1 MKYRYYSTQR
11 PVAPGTFPKKPGC
24 EISNYPQKIYID
36 GTGFSAWG
44 HIEYDEPLT
53 DAEAKEYELKPE
65 PWKFN
70 AEFSVDNE
78 QMNRIH
84 KLFVSWCGYVAE
96 DGAKPFENY
105 TLEKFFGVMM
115 QAGSFHTINRHIEN
129 LEFELGIKGI
139 V

>member
-11 PVAPGTFPKKPGC
+11 PVTPGSFPKKPGC
-24 EISNYPQKIYID
+24 EVSNYPQKIYID

-53 DAEAKEYELKPE
+53 DAEANEYELKSE

-70 AEFSVDNE
+70 VEFNVNNE
-78 QMNRIH
+78 QMNEIH
-84 KLFVSWCGYVAE
+84 KLFALWREYVLE
-96 DGAKPFENY
+96 DGSKPFEND

-115 QAGSFHTINRHIEN
+115 QVGSLHTINRHIKNMEY
-129 LEFELGIKGI
+129 ELGIK
-139 V
+139 

>member
-11 PVAPGTFPKKPGC
+11 PVTPGSFPKKPGC

-53 DAEAKEYELKPE
+53 TTEANEYELKPE

-70 AEFSVDNE
+70 VVFNVNNE
-78 QMNRIH
+78 QMNKIH
-84 KLFVSWCGYVAE
+84 KLFVLWREYVSE
-96 DGAKPFENY
+96 DGGKPFENY
-105 TLEKFFGVMM
+105 TLEKFFEVMM
-115 QAGSFHTINRHIEN
+115 QVGSLHTINRHIKNMEY
-129 LEFELGIKGI
+129 EQGIR
-139 V
+139 